1 MTRIAWIT
9 DSTANL
15 PDEFMKEHGI
25 YSVPVHIIAGDDT
38 YRDGIDITPE
48 QLYKKMKQLPE
59 GVAKTSQPSIGEFTD
74 VYDKLQQEYDGAIA
88 VHLSAAL
95 SGTFATSKQGAEIAG
110 FPVEMV
116 DSKLISEPLA
126 VMIQRGITL
135 LAGGRSVSEIKKE
148 LENLAALNETY
159 VSVGNLEQLYRSGRL
174 SSISYFLG
182 SFLKITPIIALE
194 DGKLSI
200 KEKVRTEPRAW
211 KKMIA
216 RLEECKKNHG
226 VGEAYILHVNS
237 MEKAVQLK
245 SQIQAAMP
253 EMDISISDLS
263 PAVGV
268 HTGEGTVALSWFNE
282 KREDGE

>member
-1 MTRIAWIT
+1 MRIAWIT

-15 PDEFMKEHGI
+15 TEEFMKKHHI

-38 YRDGIDITPE
+38 YRDGVDISPE
-48 QLYKKMKQLPE
+48 ELYEKMKRLPE
-59 GVAKTSQPSIGEFTD
+59 GVVAKTSQPSIGEFTD
-74 VYDKLQQEYDGAIA
+74 AYEKLQQDYDGAIA

-95 SGTFATSKQGAEIAG
+95 SGTFATSRQGAEIAG

-126 VMIQRGITL
+126 VLIHRGIKL
-135 LAGGRSVSEIKKE
+135 LSDGMSVIEIKEE
-148 LENLAALNETY
+148 LERLADLNETY

-182 SFLKITPIIALE
+182 SFLKITPIIGLE
-194 DGKLSI
+194 DGKLEI

-216 RLEECKKNHG
+216 RLAECRNDYG
-226 VGEAYILHVNS
+226 VSGAYILHVNS
-237 MEKAVQLK
+237 IEKAQKLK
-245 SQIQAAMP
+245 QEIVETLP

-268 HTGEGTVALSWFNE
+268 HTGEGTVALSWFN
-282 KREDGE
+282 